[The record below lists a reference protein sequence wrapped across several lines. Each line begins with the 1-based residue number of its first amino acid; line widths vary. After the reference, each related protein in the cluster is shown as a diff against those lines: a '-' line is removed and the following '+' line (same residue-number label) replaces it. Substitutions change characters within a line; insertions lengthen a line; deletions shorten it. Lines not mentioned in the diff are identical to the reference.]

1 MSYNQE
7 DKGAAAQKRERAY
20 PERFVAASE
29 GSSVWAKAPS
39 HHPGRLPVDLCW
51 EPVLE
56 PP

>member
-1 MSYNQE
+1 MSYNQ